1 MDAIRKTVIGAL
13 TLSVLAGGATAAL
26 ADTSAGKTNGTRTTR
41 TSEQAQLQKLYQ
53 QALAEGGT
61 LTVYAGGDT
70 PYQADYLRDAFLKK
84 FPKIK

>member
-1 MDAIRKTVIGAL
+1 MYPIRKTLVGAL
-13 TLSVLAGGATAAL
+13 TLSVLAGGASAAL
-26 ADTSAGKTNGTRTTR
+26 ADSSVGGPTGTHTVP